1 LFWFGGQI
9 RGYKM
14 TNNILFNKVLRKFT
28 LVKSI
33 VLIFLFAINPSY
45 GFEVNIMTG
54 GASGT
59 YIQIGN
65 DIANLAKAIDM
76 DVTVVESAGSME
88 NIEAVRDRPFTQFGI
103 VQSDVLDFIKTFKN
117 EDKAMRRIA
126 NGTKIAFPLYN
137 EEVHIVAKSS
147 SSINVLADLSGKI
160 VAVGAPN
167 SGTNLTSTFLFEVTN
182 IRPQTLVTIKASEAL
197 EELRAGRIDA
207 FVYVAGAP
215 TKLLLDTNANDDLKL
230 IPVAAGAISGY
241 YGTATIKAGT
251 YPWLKED
258 VLTPAVKAVLMT
270 YQYDPNRNDYL
281 RNSCE
286 VVTKISYLINRNIE
300 YLRQNGHP
308 KWKQVDLNALPP
320 GWERANCVKTALE
333 EGYQLPTMNV
343 INSISP
349 APSQAPAV
357 VINCDAVQN
366 PVAKRLCL
374 MKSEG

>member
-1 LFWFGGQI
+1 
-9 RGYKM
+9 M

-28 LVKSI
+28 FVKSI
-33 VLIFLFAINPSY
+33 ILIFLFASNPSY
-45 GFEVNIMTG
+45 SFEVNIMTG
-54 GASGT
+54 GATGT

-147 SSINVLADLSGKI
+147 SSINVIADLSGKI

-182 IRPQTLVTIKASEAL
+182 IRPQTLVTIKASQAL

-251 YPWLKED
+251 YPWLRSD

-281 RNSCE
+281 KQSCE

-320 GWERANCVKTALE
+320 GWERGNCVKTALE
-333 EGYQLPTMNV
+333 EGYQLPTINV

-349 APSQAPAV
+349 APTQAPAIV
-357 VINCDAVQN
+357 VNCDAIQN